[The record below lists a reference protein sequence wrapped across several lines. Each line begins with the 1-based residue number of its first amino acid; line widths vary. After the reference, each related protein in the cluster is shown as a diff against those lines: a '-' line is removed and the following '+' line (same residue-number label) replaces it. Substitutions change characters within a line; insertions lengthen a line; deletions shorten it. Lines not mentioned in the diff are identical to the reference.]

1 MSSGGIGA
9 VYTTKSKPHPRA
21 GSAFSIAFS
30 HHLTRFREHINTQ
43 AMRAVEQVFLH
54 WGREWK
60 GKALIMHTDNR
71 AVVHALANKT
81 IRGTSMQVL
90 RRCLLLPTEYD
101 LDLHARWISTKD
113 NALANALSQF
123 EYQKV
128 ADIAPQLI
136 SPNFN
141 HLRRGFQTFSNQDS
155 PR

>member
-1 MSSGGIGA
+1 
-9 VYTTKSKPHPRA
+9 
-21 GSAFSIAFS
+21 
-30 HHLTRFREHINTQ
+30 
-43 AMRAVEQVFLH
+43 MRAVEQVLLD

-60 GKALIMHTDNR
+60 GKALIMHVDNR

-81 IRGTSMQVL
+81 IRGASMQVL
-90 RRCLLLPTEYD
+90 RRCLLLATEYD

-113 NALANALSQF
+113 NALADALSRF

-136 SPNFN
+136 SPNSK
-141 HLRRGFQTFSNQDS
+141 HLRRGFQTFSNWDS